1 MKIRKYIARNMPE
14 ALQQVRDDLGE
25 QAVILN
31 TRQIRRNN
39 RFNTGEEARVEVM
52 AALDDSAV
60 RAEGTTAPSVRPSA
74 GASRIAAQRYGAHT
88 AVNEPMEPPPPLADE
103 VATEVPAQEEKR
115 TGGKGGEDLEHVM
128 RQLRHVQ
135 ETLARVERRGNAAT
149 LVMTDALIRMGER
162 LRNMGV
168 VPSLVDDM
176 SAGALRA
183 LSGDALEDREQV
195 GDWIARYVAEKIPA
209 YQHIRI
215 GKRRKVIGF
224 FGASGAGKTTAVAK
238 IAAGFALKRKEK
250 IVVVTADDR
259 RVGGLD
265 QAKAFAH
272 IIGVELETAYSEEDV
287 ATVVDRHQQAQLIL
301 IDVPGCGPN
310 DGAERERQH
319 RLFAAAGVQEVHVV
333 IDALNGYEHALDIVE
348 ASHVFGTRRLL
359 FTKVDEVARPGA
371 MLSTVI
377 QSGLPPSYMTV
388 GGQVPGDIEAGDMN
402 KIVAQ
407 ILGRAPERQGA

>member
-1 MKIRKYIARNMPE
+1 MQE

-52 AALDDSAV
+52 AALDDSA
-60 RAEGTTAPSVRPSA
+60 APAKEPASPAVRPSA
-74 GASRIAAQRYGAHT
+74 GVSRLAAQRYGAHS
-88 AVNEPMEPPPPLADE
+88 AVNEPMDSLSSAADE
-103 VATEVPAQEEKR
+103 SATEVPAQEEKR
-115 TGGKGGEDLEHVM
+115 GVGKAGGQGEKDLERVM
-128 RQLRHVQ
+128 RQLRHIQ
-135 ETLARVERRGNAAT
+135 ETLARVERKGNAST
-149 LVMTDALIRMGER
+149 LVMTDALNRLSER

-168 VPSLVDDM
+168 APSLVEDI

-183 LSGDALEDREQV
+183 LSGDALEDRDQV
-195 GDWIARYVAEKIPA
+195 GEWVARYIAENVSA
-209 YQHIRI
+209 FQHVRI

-238 IAAGFALKRKEK
+238 IAAGFALKKKDK
-250 IVVVTADDR
+250 IVFVTADDR

-287 ATVVDRHQQAQLIL
+287 ASVVERHQQAQLIL

-310 DGAERERQH
+310 DQAERERQH
-319 RLFAAAGVQEVHVV
+319 RLFTAAGVQEVHVV

-348 ASHVFGTRRLL
+348 ASRIFGARRLL

-371 MLSTVI
+371 MLSTVM

-407 ILGRAPERQGA
+407 ILGHAPGIQSA